1 MKDNKNEYL
10 AIALR
15 VMSNLTAW
23 IAGPIIIGVFLGK
36 WLDNR
41 YHTEPWL
48 FLASIGFCFLISMYG
63 LITNALKE
71 FKKIEIEADR
81 QKQLKGE
88 SDKLN
93 KKIVEIK

>member
-1 MKDNKNEYL
+1 MKNNYL
-10 AIALR
+10 AITLR
-15 VMSNLTAW
+15 VVANLTAW
-23 IAGPIIIGVFLGK
+23 IAGPVLIGVFLGK

-63 LITNALKE
+63 LVTNALKE

-81 QKQLKGE
+81 EKKLKAE
-88 SDKLN
+88 EDKLN

>member
-1 MKDNKNEYL
+1 MKDNYL
-10 AIALR
+10 AISLR
-15 VMSNLTAW
+15 VLANLTAW
-23 IAGPIIIGVFLGK
+23 IAGPVIIGVFLGK

-63 LITNALKE
+63 LVTNALKE
-71 FKKIEIEADR
+71 FKKIEIEAER
-81 QKQLKGE
+81 AKKLKAE
-88 SDKLN
+88 EDKLN

>member
-1 MKDNKNEYL
+1 MKDNYL
-10 AIALR
+10 AISLR
-15 VMSNLTAW
+15 VLANLTAW
-23 IAGPIIIGVFLGK
+23 IAGPVLIGVFLGK
-36 WLDNR
+36 WLDNQ

-81 QKQLKGE
+81 EKKLKAE
-88 SDKLN
+88 NDKLN

>member
-1 MKDNKNEYL
+1 MKDNYL
-10 AIALR
+10 AISLR
-15 VMSNLTAW
+15 VLANLTAW
-23 IAGPIIIGVFLGK
+23 IAGPVIIGVFLGK
-36 WLDNR
+36 WLDNQ

-81 QKQLKGE
+81 EKKLKAE
-88 SDKLN
+88 NDKLN

>member
-1 MKDNKNEYL
+1 MKDNYL
-10 AIALR
+10 AISLR
-15 VMSNLTAW
+15 VLANLTAW
-23 IAGPIIIGVFLGK
+23 IAGPVIIGVFLGK

-63 LITNALKE
+63 LVTNALKE

-81 QKQLKGE
+81 AKKLKAE
-88 SDKLN
+88 EDKLN

>member
-1 MKDNKNEYL
+1 MKDNYL
-10 AIALR
+10 AISLR
-15 VMSNLTAW
+15 VIGNLTAW
-23 IAGPIIIGVFLGK
+23 IAGPVIIGVFLGK

-63 LITNALKE
+63 LIINALKE

-81 QKQLKGE
+81 EKKLKAE
-88 SDKLN
+88 NDKLN